1 MPHPIQAIESFNETV
16 RENEIG
22 LYPCAFCHNY
32 KDEYIEQIRHP
43 KYNPA
48 IEFAPLF
55 LKKDQVKL
63 REFVKKYITKPDKGE
78 ILYKIENGKIK
89 PSIALLKKSVNVQY
103 A

>member
-32 KDEYIEQIRHP
+32 KDEYIDQIRHP

-48 IEFAPLF
+48 IELAPLF
-55 LKKDQVKL
+55 LKKEQAIKL
-63 REFVKKYITKPDKGE
+63 FST
-78 ILYKIENGKIK
+78 
-89 PSIALLKKSVNVQY
+89 LKSERAMVRAMVIHNMRIMLKRR
-103 A
+103 